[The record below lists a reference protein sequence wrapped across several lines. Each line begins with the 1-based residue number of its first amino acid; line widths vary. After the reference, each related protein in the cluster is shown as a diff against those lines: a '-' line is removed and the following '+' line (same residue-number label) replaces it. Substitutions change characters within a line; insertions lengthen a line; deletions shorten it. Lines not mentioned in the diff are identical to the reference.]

1 MLSTELDKRFENI
14 EKQLEEMSKDKNELN
29 KRINKLKA
37 EKEKLKEEINN
48 NKKKINELNSK
59 IEKLLEDKK
68 KYDNLKGR
76 FIFKSF
82 ADYLFLI
89 FDIKIDLEYT
99 EKKKILKEKAEFA
112 GIYYKDILLIIK
124 RMKDLY
130 YEQTNIAHANPTYEE
145 ITSLILDQYDEEDD
159 YYMHEIIEKLKPQND
174 IKKIIIKNDELSK
187 ILLGNQSPE
196 EKERKRKEINKQINE
211 LIPKDRKK
219 ELVNMLKKILEKY
232 E

>member
-145 ITSLILDQYDEEDD
+145 I
-159 YYMHEIIEKLKPQND
+159 KPQND